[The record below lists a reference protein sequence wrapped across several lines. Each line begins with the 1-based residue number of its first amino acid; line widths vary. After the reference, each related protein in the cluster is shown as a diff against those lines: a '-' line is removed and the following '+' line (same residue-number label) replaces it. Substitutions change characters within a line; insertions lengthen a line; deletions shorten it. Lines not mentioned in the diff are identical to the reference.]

1 MQLEGILKNVT
12 YRNAENGFS
21 VLKFEVSGERG
32 TTTVTGLFPDV
43 QPGETLRMEGEWGS
57 HPKYGKQFLCSH
69 CESVFPTGGAG
80 LIAYLAS
87 GLFKGIGKMTATRIV
102 EKFGDDTLRI
112 LDLES
117 EKLEGVIKGLSGK
130 RLDKFIASWC
140 DMRESRDTML
150 FLYGH
155 QITGSTALRLW
166 KQYHTATIPTITE
179 NPYILCDEVW
189 GIGFL
194 KADDIARKVGVPKD
208 SLTRLR
214 AGLTYTLIKA
224 AVSEGHTYL
233 PKLRLLELAS
243 QNLKIENT
251 DSDACE
257 NLLYSLDYLIKSKE
271 LEVHEDGIWLPALYR
286 AEQDVARFVKTRIN
300 KIFEPLDENL
310 TIALKRFEEVHDIQ
324 YDPIQFKGIC
334 EAVQSPLFII
344 TGGPGTGK
352 TTMLRG
358 IISLAK
364 AQKNV
369 VLLAAP
375 TGRAARRMSELTQ
388 CEAST
393 LHRLLEINP
402 GSHHFERNEENPLD
416 GDLIIVDEF
425 SMVDTWLCAGL
436 MRAIK
441 PKTRL
446 LIIGDKDQL
455 PSVGPGNIL
464 RELLACATVPSICLT
479 HIFRQAGGSDIAEK
493 ASKINQGYK
502 PSPIEG
508 PHFHFREFN
517 DPDEALRILE
527 RLILS
532 EVGGKMQLS
541 PTQDL
546 QVLTPMHKGPLGT
559 EVLNDHLQE
568 LLNKGGSGFSLFATD
583 WKVGDRVMQL
593 KNNYEKAVFNGDVG
607 FIIKVEKDDQRL
619 LVDFDGR
626 KISFEGIELDQMGL
640 AYACTIHKSQGSE
653 YPAVIIVLDGSHYRM
668 LQRNLIYTAI
678 TRAKGHVWVL
688 SSPGALDTAIRNNRT
703 VQRYTN
709 LALCLGETRENPKQ
723 REDIPV
729 NHDYD
734 EFYQFLE

>member
-21 VLKFEVSGERG
+21 VLKFEIPGERG
-32 TTTVTGLFPDV
+32 SATVTGLFPEV

-57 HPKYGKQFLCSH
+57 HPKYGRQFICSH
-69 CESVFPTGGAG
+69 SESVFPTGGAG

-87 GLFKGIGKMTATRIV
+87 GLFKGIGKTTASRIV
-102 EKFGDDTLRI
+102 EKFGDDTIRI
-112 LDLES
+112 LDCAN
-117 EKLEGVIKGLSGK
+117 EKLNGVIKGLSGRK
-130 RLDKFIASWC
+130 LEKFITSWR

-150 FLYGH
+150 FLYEH
-155 QITGSTALRLW
+155 QITGSIALRLW
-166 KQYHTATIPTITE
+166 KQYNTATIPTITE
-179 NPYILCDEVW
+179 NPYLLCDEVW

-194 KADDIARKVGVPKD
+194 KADDIAQKVGVPRD

-214 AGLTYTLIKA
+214 AGLTYTLFKA
-224 AVSEGHTYL
+224 AASEGHTYL
-233 PKLRLLELAS
+233 PRQRLLELAS
-243 QNLKIENT
+243 QNLKIEIT
-251 DSDACE
+251 DPNACD
-257 NLLYSLDYLIKSKE
+257 NLLYSLDHLVKSGE
-271 LEVHEDGIWLPALYR
+271 LEVHQDGIWLPALYR
-286 AEQDVARFVKTRIN
+286 AEQDISHFVKNRLDKNIA
-300 KIFEPLDENL
+300 PLENRL
-310 TIALKRFEEVHDIQ
+310 TAILKAFEEVHEIQ
-324 YDPIQFKGIC
+324 YDPIQFQGIC
-334 EAVQSPLFII
+334 RAMQSFLFII

-358 IISLAK
+358 IIHLAK
-364 AQKNV
+364 AQKNE

-375 TGRAARRMSELTQ
+375 TGRAARRMSELTR

-402 GSHHFERNEENPLD
+402 VSHRFERNEENPLD
-416 GDLIIVDEF
+416 ADLIIVDEF

-436 MRAIK
+436 IRAIK
-441 PKTRL
+441 PRTRL

-464 RELLACATVPSICLT
+464 RELLSCPSVPSICLT

-493 ASKINQGYK
+493 ASKINHGHK
-502 PSPIEG
+502 PTPLEG

-517 DPDEALRILE
+517 TPEEALNILE
-527 RLILS
+527 HLILH

-541 PTQDL
+541 PSKDL

-559 EVLNDHLQE
+559 EVLNDHLQG
-568 LLNKGGSGFSLFATD
+568 LLNKNGNGFSLFATE
-583 WKVGDRVMQL
+583 WKIGDRVMQL

-607 FIIKVEKDDQRL
+607 FILKVEKDDQRIY
-619 LVDFDGR
+619 VDFDGR
-626 KISFEGIELDQMGL
+626 TIAFEGLELDQMNL

-703 VQRYTN
+703 VLRYTS
-709 LALCLGETRENPKQ
+709 LALSLAENPENSKQ
-723 REDIPV
+723 RKKISV
-729 NHDYD
+729 NPDYD